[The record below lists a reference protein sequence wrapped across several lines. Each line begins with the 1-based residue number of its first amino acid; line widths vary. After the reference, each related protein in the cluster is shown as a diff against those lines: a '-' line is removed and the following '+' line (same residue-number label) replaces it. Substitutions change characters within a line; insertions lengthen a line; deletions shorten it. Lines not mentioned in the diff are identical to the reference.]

1 MPRSRTSARPQSGP
15 WIRVAHPVAWL
26 AALLALLASLPSPGR
41 TAEPVDEFVAALK
54 ANQYHDLAI
63 EYLQQLETSPLIPD
77 DQRAGLGLEIAKVH
91 VELATRQRS
100 AKQVSEALQA
110 AEQQLRQVLDKAGDS
125 TQGAEASLLLA
136 TVLWQRAERIA
147 KEARENLVEQRRD
160 ELNRE
165 AAAAYT
171 AAQPAFHEAVERLRK
186 QLESLPK
193 AIEPTD
199 RTMLEMR
206 QRLRAQYVA
215 AIYSEP
221 LMIYEAAAHGDPQA
235 ADRREQFERALEEFK
250 VVADKARKGRY
261 QKQLMLAT
269 LHQGLCR
276 QELGDPRRALSYFEE
291 LLSTESA
298 SPPIVSIQLQAL
310 KHSIDCWMTEEL
322 NSLDRVLAEGPVWLE
337 RAEKID
343 GVGDELQEVQVRLA
357 RAAQI
362 KLSQAD
368 FTGPERDAL
377 QRNARRWAAN
387 VAKRPGPQQKAAQ
400 QLLAELGVDMSA
412 GGDST
417 KATDFPAALAQG
429 KATFE
434 TITQL
439 VNSLT
444 ALGTDPAAADQA
456 AQFQTQLSELRTRAI
471 GQFQQSLTLASPQTT
486 AEELATAQNYLAVLY
501 YQQEDFLSAA
511 VIAEFVAEHHPVPD
525 AARQAAILAL
535 AATAKLN
542 QQASPTTG
550 AQSGGP
556 ETPPSGSAGDGTGRL
571 AAVDPSLLWSA
582 TWSARQQRLAE
593 MILARWPTSDAA
605 GDAVALLINAAATRG
620 ELAQVD
626 QLLNRLPA
634 NAPQR
639 ASAELQAGLI
649 LWNQHLTQLMAASN
663 SAAHS
668 TAAAPQTP
676 GAAIAP
682 TTPTEADRAAAIQRI
697 QQTLVAGLE
706 KYRGRPA
713 QPLTVQAV
721 LVLTE
726 LSLQQGDAEGAAK
739 WLNDA
744 EFGPRTLL
752 ASSHPAVQSGAI
764 VEAIDMAWL
773 RTQVNLL
780 GKSTDAATSLT
791 EAQQAM
797 QQLQQRLQGSAEGQQ
812 RLTRIYVTVT
822 RDLKNQMDRLAPEK
836 RPPLARGLEL
846 FLDHVSQSSQDPA
859 VQAWAAD
866 TYLELAAVGA
876 TDASD
881 SAAAPNN
888 SAAAPNSAAIDKG
901 LKLYERLLTQL
912 REAGGSTG
920 NQDLPYLLRRAK
932 ALTTAGR
939 YELAMQDYVT
949 VLTRQP
955 MLLNIQTQAAETLE
969 QWGQSGHP
977 DAWADAIRGYG
988 PPSPTGQPP
997 VWGWARIANVAARH
1011 AQYRDTFFDARWRV
1025 ASCRLKQGVATHN
1038 SDLMKQAEQ
1047 DIQVTR
1053 GLYPDLGGDQHRAK
1067 FTQLLG
1073 EIGQHL
1079 GRGPQE
1085 LEGL

>member
-15 WIRVAHPVAWL
+15 GSRVAHPVAWL
-26 AALLALLASLPSPGR
+26 AALLALLASLPSPGW
-41 TAEPVDEFVAALK
+41 TAEPVDEFVTALK

-63 EYLQQLETSPLIPD
+63 EYLKQLETSPLIPD

-110 AEQQLRQVLDKAGDS
+110 AEQQLRLVLDKAGDS

-310 KHSIDCWMTEEL
+310 KHSIDCWMTDEL

-387 VAKRPGPQQKAAQ
+387 VAKRPGPHQKAAQ
-400 QLLAELGVDMSA
+400 QLLAELGVDVSA
-412 GGDST
+412 GGDGT
-417 KATDFPAALAQG
+417 EATDFPAALAQG

-439 VNSLT
+439 VNSLA
-444 ALGTDPAAADQA
+444 ALGTAPEAAEQA
-456 AQFQTQLSELRTRAI
+456 AQFQTQLSELRTRAVL
-471 GQFQQSLTLASPQTT
+471 QFQQCLKLASPQTT

-542 QQASPTTG
+542 QQTALATG

-556 ETPPSGSAGDGTGRL
+556 ETPSSGSSGDGAGGS
-571 AAVDPSLLWSA
+571 AAIDPSQLWST

-620 ELAQVD
+620 ELAKVD
-626 QLLNRLPA
+626 QLLNRLPT

-649 LWNQHLTQLMAASN
+649 LWNQYLTQLVAASK
-663 SAAHS
+663 SAANPN
-668 TAAAPQTP
+668 AAGPS
-676 GAAIAP
+676 
-682 TTPTEADRAAAIQRI
+682 EADRAAAIQRI

-773 RTQVNLL
+773 RIQVNLL
-780 GKSTDAATSLT
+780 GKSTDAAAGLT

-822 RDLKNQMDRLAPEK
+822 RDLKHQMDRLAPEK

-846 FLDHVSQSSQDPA
+846 FLDHVSQNSQDPA

-866 TYLELAAVGA
+866 TYLELAAIGA
-876 TDASD
+876 TDANGG
-881 SAAAPNN
+881 AAATNGG
-888 SAAAPNSAAIDKG
+888 AATMNDGAIDKG
-901 LKLYERLLTQL
+901 LKLYERLFTQL
-912 REAGGSTG
+912 RETGGATG

-969 QWGQSGHP
+969 QWGQSGHA

-988 PPSPTGQPP
+988 PPSPAGQPP

-1038 SDLMKQAEQ
+1038 TDLIKQAEQ